1 MEIKFPTKLLKS
13 LIRNNTLKKKDFI
26 NEKLNISLQEWYS
39 APLAVTSNSERDHLM
54 FSRAKLWVKNH
65 GVPIVS
71 WKIQCTGAIMNYLK
85 DSYTETEIF
94 HEQSGQ
100 LSFFVQGAMSYIT
113 ENINPKKGLAN
124 GTTVYMHSLTFSEED
139 MLTKDYQIFSNE
151 IKHSLPGEHIH
162 IKKIIPKYINVETQK
177 ILNPFGRKT
186 RPLERINS
194 LFP

>member
-1 MEIKFPTKLLKS
+1 
-13 LIRNNTLKKKDFI
+13 
-26 NEKLNISLQEWYS
+26 
-39 APLAVTSNSERDHLM
+39 M
-54 FSRAKLWVKNH
+54 FSRAQLWAKNN
-65 GVPIVS
+65 GVPIIS

-162 IKKIIPKYINVETQK
+162 IKKIIPKYINVEINITEDLKPLWKTDETIHYSHRVQVK
-177 ILNPFGRKT
+177 NRKN
-186 RPLERINS
+186 EN
-194 LFP
+194 